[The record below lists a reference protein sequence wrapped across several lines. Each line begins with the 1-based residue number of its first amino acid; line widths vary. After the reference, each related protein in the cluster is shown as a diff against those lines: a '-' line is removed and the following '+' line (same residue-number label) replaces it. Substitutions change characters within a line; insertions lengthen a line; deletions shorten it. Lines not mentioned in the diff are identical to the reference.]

1 MTEQAR
7 IQVNINQ
14 MEVENYCLDFYQMD
28 KNSIDIIREG
38 IYEMIEMATEEP
50 DLAED
55 PQFMEELTNAFTMR
69 EALIQLHKLHD
80 A

>member
-14 MEVENYCLDFYQMD
+14 AEVENYCLDFYQMD
-28 KNSIDIIREG
+28 KTSIDIIREG
-38 IYEMIEMATEEP
+38 IYEMIEMAGEEP
-50 DLAED
+50 ELAED